1 MNLEKLMLHLM
12 INTSNVRTMEVKIQQ
27 LNITLKTLGHI

>member
-1 MNLEKLMLHLM
+1 MNQEKLMLHLM
-12 INTSNVRTMEVKIQQ
+12 INTSNVRLMKVKIQQ